1 MNGYYYKNKS
11 GVWWL
16 VFIAAIIGAF
26 IGGVVTSY
34 IAPQYL
40 YGKVLPYPPDMQA
53 PAKSYTKV
61 IIPET
66 VKATVTTAVAEK
78 VMPAVV
84 GIVTVDV
91 TTDFFFRTRQVEG
104 TGSGF
109 IIDPN
114 GYIVTNNHVASKTS
128 RKVTVYLAD
137 GRTLPAR
144 VLWADPS
151 LDLSIIKINATD
163 LPTVE
168 LGDSDK
174 VVVGQQAIA
183 IGNPLGLR
191 FERSVTSGIISAVNR
206 SIMVKEDSRNSILE
220 NLLQTDAS
228 INPGNSGGPLL
239 DAQGRVVGINS
250 AKVSSAEG
258 LGFAI
263 PINIVKPVAQKILKT
278 GSFKPAYMGIVAYD
292 REIAGYFDENV
303 KLTKGVYIADIDKS
317 GPSYKA
323 GLRPGDVILSIDGK
337 PVNTMLKLKEI
348 LFAKNPGDVVT
359 VKTDKKTVEVK
370 LQ

>member
-1 MNGYYYKNKS
+1 MNGYHGEKNNI
-11 GVWWL
+11 WWL
-16 VFIAAIIGAF
+16 IAAIAIIGAF
-26 IGGVVTSY
+26 IGSIVTAY

-40 YGKVLPYPPDMQA
+40 YGKILPYPPALQVPGKAYTRVVIPQA
-53 PAKSYTKV
+53 
-61 IIPET
+61 
-66 VKATVTTAVAEK
+66 VKETVTTAVAEK

-84 GIVTVDV
+84 GIVTVDI
-91 TTDFFFRTRQVEG
+91 TTDLFFRTRQVEG

-109 IIDPN
+109 IIDSD

-128 RKVTVYLAD
+128 RRVTVYLAD

-151 LDLSIIKINATD
+151 LDLSIIKINATN
-163 LPTVE
+163 LPAVD

-191 FERSVTSGIISAVNR
+191 FERSVTAGIISAVNR
-206 SIMVKEDSRNSILE
+206 SIMIKEDGRNSILE
-220 NLLQTDAS
+220 DLLQTDAS

-239 DAQGRVVGINS
+239 DAQGNVVGINS
-250 AKVSSAEG
+250 AKVSTAEG

-278 GSFKPAYMGIVAYD
+278 GSFKAAYMGIVAYD
-292 REIAGYFDENV
+292 REIAGYFNENI
-303 KLTKGVYIADIDKS
+303 KLTKGVYIADIDRR
-317 GPSYKA
+317 GPSYRA
-323 GLRPGDVILSIDGK
+323 GLRPGEVILSIDGK

-348 LFAKNPGDVVT
+348 LFSKNPGDTITVTTNKKVVS
-359 VKTDKKTVEVK
+359 VK

>member
-1 MNGYYYKNKS
+1 MNGYGGKK
-11 GVWWL
+11 GGIWWL
-16 VFIAAIIGAF
+16 IIIAAVIGAL
-26 IGGVVTSY
+26 IGSVFMAYV
-34 IAPQYL
+34 APKYL
-40 YGKVLPYPPDMQA
+40 YGRVLPYPPYMQV
-53 PAKSYTKV
+53 PGKTYTKV
-61 IIPET
+61 VIPQP
-66 VKATVTTAVAEK
+66 VKETVTTAVAEK

-84 GIVTVDV
+84 GIVTIDV

-109 IIDPN
+109 IINSD

-128 RKVTVYLAD
+128 KKVTVYLAD
-137 GRTLPAR
+137 GRTLPAK
-144 VLWADPS
+144 VLWSDPS
-151 LDLSIIKINATD
+151 LDISIIKINAIN
-163 LPTVE
+163 LPVAE

-191 FERSVTSGIISAVNR
+191 FERSVTAGIISAVNR
-206 SIMVKEDSRNSILE
+206 SIMVNEDNKNTILE
-220 NLLQTDAS
+220 DLLQTDAS

-239 DAQGRVVGINS
+239 DAQGKVVGINS
-250 AKVSSAEG
+250 AKISTAEG

-263 PINIVKPVAQKILKT
+263 PINIVKPVAEKIIKT
-278 GSFKPAYMGIVAYD
+278 GKFKAAYMGIVAYD

-303 KLTKGVYIADIDKS
+303 KLTTGVYIADVDVK
-317 GPSYKA
+317 GPSYRA
-323 GLRPGDVILSIDGK
+323 GLRPGEIILSIDGI

-348 LFAKNPGDVVT
+348 LFTKNPGDTIKVVT
-359 VKTDKKTVEVK
+359 NKKTVRVI